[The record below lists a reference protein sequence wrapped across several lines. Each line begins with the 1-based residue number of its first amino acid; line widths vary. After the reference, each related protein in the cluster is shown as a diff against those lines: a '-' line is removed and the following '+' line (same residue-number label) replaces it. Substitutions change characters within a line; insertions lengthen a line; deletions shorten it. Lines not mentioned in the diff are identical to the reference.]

1 MSDDQVNKQ
10 KRKKR
15 RHRRT
20 QIIVAYIAVAIGLAW
35 FFESQATTTV
45 IFIRHAEKDLT
56 QLDNPGLS
64 DQGRVRVAELTR
76 QLIDADVV
84 AGIDAIY
91 STSYRRNTETV
102 QPLAKILNLEINY
115 YNPTENEEVLENI
128 LDNHKGK
135 IILVVAHS
143 NTVPILIADLGASK
157 NVPPIAEHEYDN
169 IYIVSIPWFGKTKT
183 IRLRYGMPYDP
194 DNQKRAIKN

>member
-1 MSDDQVNKQ
+1 M
-10 KRKKR
+10 
-15 RHRRT
+15 
-20 QIIVAYIAVAIGLAW
+20 AYIAVAIGLAW